1 MRKTNHLHELVKA
14 VKLLLAHTLIC
25 LLALLPSIIFA
36 HSCLASVTDN
46 ASVSDPKKA
55 SKVWYYKY
63 DKSKILEAS
72 IGTKSQT
79 RISFRPYTIKE
90 VVGDCNK
97 YKLISSN
104 GGSYVF
110 MAPKAKEGEK
120 IDITI
125 ITSSGKA
132 QDISL
137 KITEGYGKS
146 IIILDE
152 AVHTKYQQ
160 ELLEEAKLMIK
171 SMVKGKKSK
180 YDVTSITDKSILFK
194 AKDPDIEINKT
205 ALFRYDLYNLIGLV
219 INIKNIGKDK
229 IECEDISLKNLFNN
243 PLLISFSYPPN
254 TELTQTKCI
263 IDKAGSH
270 RAYIVM
276 QDDLEGRV

>member
-1 MRKTNHLHELVKA
+1 MRKDNHILKWVKA
-14 VKLLLAHTLIC
+14 VKLILVNALIYLLAV
-25 LLALLPSIIFA
+25 PSIICA
-36 HSCLASVTDN
+36 QSCLASAPSLKNSPRVLH
-46 ASVSDPKKA
+46 
-55 SKVWYYKY
+55 YKY
-63 DKSKILEAS
+63 DKTRVLEVS

-79 RISFRPYTIKE
+79 RISFRPYKIKE
-90 VVGDCNK
+90 VVGDSNK

-104 GGSYVF
+104 TGSYVF
-110 MAPKAKEGEK
+110 IAPKAKEGEK

-137 KITEGYGKS
+137 KIDGGYGKS
-146 IIILDE
+146 IVILDE
-152 AVHTKYQQ
+152 TVHPKYQQ
-160 ELLEEAKLMIK
+160 ELDQEAKLLVNSMIK
-171 SMVKGKKSK
+171 GRKSK
-180 YDVTSITDKSILFK
+180 YDVTDFTAKSLLFK
-194 AKDPDIEINKT
+194 GANPDIEINKT
-205 ALFRYDLYNLIGLV
+205 KLFRYDLYNLIGLV
-219 INIKNIGKDK
+219 IDIKNIGKDK

>member
-1 MRKTNHLHELVKA
+1 MRKVNHIRKWVKVLKPVLVNA
-14 VKLLLAHTLIC
+14 LIY
-25 LLALLPSIIFA
+25 LLALVPSIIFA
-36 HSCLASVTDN
+36 QNRLPSNTDGAVVGDLKN
-46 ASVSDPKKA
+46 APK
-55 SKVWYYKY
+55 VEHYKY
-63 DKSKILEAS
+63 DKTKILEVS

-90 VVGDCNK
+90 VVGDSNK

-104 GGSYVF
+104 TGSYVF
-110 MAPKAKEGEK
+110 IAPKAKEGEK

-137 KITEGYGKS
+137 KIEGGYGKS

-152 AVHTKYQQ
+152 ALHTKYQQ
-160 ELLEEAKLMIK
+160 GVLEEAKLMVK

-180 YDVTSITDKSILFK
+180 YDVTDFIAKSILFK
-194 AKDPDIEINKT
+194 GQDPDIEINKT
-205 ALFRYDLYNLIGLV
+205 KLFRYDLYNLIGLV
-219 INIKNIGKDK
+219 IDIKNIGKDK
-229 IECEDISLKNLFNN
+229 IECEDISLKSLFNN

-263 IDKAGSH
+263 IDKAGSQ